1 MVSKDSLELS
11 FNFAGDSVRV
21 LVQRKDTGKVLGY
34 GEILLTPNRGE
45 KAGL

>member
-21 LVQRKDTGKVLGY
+21 LGY